1 MLILEGLIER
11 FAPLIRAS
19 GARFNRHKLRF
30 TGKKRTIA
38 PAYAHLSE
46 NLHQRS
52 LRAMM
57 RSGSERIRS
66 MRGLMAER
74 LRTGLQ
80 IREARFDSG
89 SGLHTFRIFAAMISK
104 SLTWQARPRARAF
117 ARSHAAP
124 EHKLSRAHIGQEP
137 CQFHLQLVRGAADR
151 FRLLENH
158 TGYLPGFIGHITHR
172 IDIIADALRAF
183 RQ

>member
-1 MLILEGLIER
+1 MLILEDLFER

-30 TGKKRTIA
+30 TSKKRTIA

-89 SGLHTFRIFAAMISK
+89 SGLHTSFIS
-104 SLTWQARPRARAF
+104 SHPALEASATRARAF

-124 EHKLSRAHIGQEP
+124 EHKLSGAHIGQEP
-137 CQFHLQLVRGAADR
+137 CQFHLQLVRSVADR
-151 FRLLENH
+151 FRFLENH
-158 TGYLPGFIGHITHR
+158 TGHLPRLVRYIADR

-183 RQ
+183 R